1 VKEAQDAVNKQ
12 KDLLKACNKDIS
24 QRIGDQ
30 KDLQKE
36 HHGSQ
41 LKIQEL
47 EHKISKFQSDSK
59 SAAREVSSNIVCVFR
74 SSAPEVGD
82 NVL

>member
-1 VKEAQDAVNKQ
+1 MKEAQDAVNKQ

-24 QRIGDQ
+24 KRIAEQ

-47 EHKISKFQSDSK
+47 DHKISKFQSDSR
-59 SAAREVSSNIVCVFR
+59 SAAREVSSVVVYR
-74 SSAPEVGD
+74 E
-82 NVL
+82 LLRR

>member
-1 VKEAQDAVNKQ
+1 MKEAQEALNKQ

-24 QRIGDQ
+24 QRIGEQ

-36 HHGSQ
+36 NHSSQ

-47 EHKISKFQSDSK
+47 EHKISKFQNDSK
-59 SAAREVSSNIVCVFR
+59 SAAREVGLN
-74 SSAPEVGD
+74 
-82 NVL
+82 L

>member
-1 VKEAQDAVNKQ
+1 MLHKLLQTEVKEAQDALNKQ

-24 QRIGDQ
+24 QRIGEQ

-36 HHGSQ
+36 NHGSQ

-47 EHKISKFQSDSK
+47 EHKISKFQGDSK
-59 SAAREVSSNIVCVFR
+59 SAAREVGV
-74 SSAPEVGD
+74 
-82 NVL
+82 